1 MSDFSR
7 LYISRKCGKSLP
19 SDRKLSFLLPLVMI
33 YLITAVLV
41 FALVFISSVSGTIER
56 MLEVLGRGSLFVYS
70 DTPPDTALLPSGSE
84 ISPSAMMEGLL
95 YSEES
100 ECAVMIHLTG
110 SGYFDG
116 LRGRELDV
124 EMGST
129 NVLNPA
135 VIPSSVAERL
145 SLSTGDRMTLLVY
158 EAEKRRT
165 RPLLLTVSGIFPSLY
180 PQLDSSLI
188 YLPLESTGT
197 EAEGYEI
204 LLPPGSDADNVQQ
217 TLFDAGYI
225 SDTYETMYS
234 SIYVNAVSSIRALYA
249 VFMVVALLA
258 AYFASDAAEVYT
270 QKDRRDIRTL
280 MMLGASES
288 LMRSVYLRLTMTGTL
303 AASILGT
310 VTGVVLGALSPYL
323 FRILASCDPA
333 LLSYY
338 VTSFTLSVPW
348 TGILLMMVMMLLIA
362 SLSVFMTLRKVSR
375 SESAG

>member
-70 DTPPDTALLPSGSE
+70 DTPPDTALLPSESE

-116 LRGRELDV
+116 MRGKELDV
-124 EMGST
+124 ERGKT

-158 EAEKRRT
+158 IKICT
-165 RPLLLTVSGIFPSLY
+165 PLI
-180 PQLDSSLI
+180 Q
-188 YLPLESTGT
+188 
-197 EAEGYEI
+197 
-204 LLPPGSDADNVQQ
+204 
-217 TLFDAGYI
+217 
-225 SDTYETMYS
+225 
-234 SIYVNAVSSIRALYA
+234 
-249 VFMVVALLA
+249 
-258 AYFASDAAEVYT
+258 
-270 QKDRRDIRTL
+270 
-280 MMLGASES
+280 
-288 LMRSVYLRLTMTGTL
+288 
-303 AASILGT
+303 
-310 VTGVVLGALSPYL
+310 
-323 FRILASCDPA
+323 
-333 LLSYY
+333 
-338 VTSFTLSVPW
+338 
-348 TGILLMMVMMLLIA
+348 A
-362 SLSVFMTLRKVSR
+362 SLTSVTAK
-375 SESAG
+375 